1 MPRPGV
7 NPKSICTPMIQTEFL
22 ASTFSIVA
30 YDPHAQEWGV
40 AVQSKAFTVGGIVP
54 WARAGVGAV
63 ATQATTNM
71 QYGPRG
77 LALLERGLSPL
88 DVIEYL
94 VSRDKGGARRQ
105 LALVDAEGHA
115 ANYTGNE
122 CIKWAGGF
130 AAEDFSVQGNILA
143 GERVITAMA
152 RAFQSTQG
160 KLAERLLAALVAGQ
174 RAGGDTRGQQSAAL
188 LVVRAQSDI
197 NGVGDH
203 YVDLRVDDHKTP
215 IVELQRLYE
224 IWETNFYPL
233 IESERIRRLLREKKY
248 ASAQHAHREFVAKVE
263 RIARKHPSDADFNE
277 SVASCLAENDL
288 GLDAALR
295 YAKRAAK
302 LKPKSARFQNT
313 LAEVYYRR
321 GEYERAVDI
330 QRSLAHKHPDNED
343 AQKKLA
349 QFERAEKRFGRK

>member
-1 MPRPGV
+1 MTSK
-7 NPKSICTPMIQTEFL
+7 NYL

-54 WARAGVGAV
+54 WARAGVGSV

-71 QYGPRG
+71 QYGSRG
-77 LALLERGLSPL
+77 LELLERGLSPL

-122 CIKWAGGF
+122 CTPWAGGF
-130 AAEDFSVQGNILA
+130 AAENFSVQGNILA
-143 GERVITAMA
+143 GERVINAMA
-152 RAFQSTQG
+152 RAFQSGHG
-160 KLAERLLAALVAGQ
+160 KLAERLLAALKAGQ

-188 LVVRAQSDI
+188 LVVRAKSDI
-197 NGVGDH
+197 NGVGDR

-248 ASAQHAHREFVAKVE
+248 ASAQHAHREFAAQAE
-263 RIARKHPSDADFNE
+263 RIARKHPADADFFE
-277 SVASCLAENDL
+277 TLASHLAENDL

-302 LKPKSARFQNT
+302 LKPKSAQFENT
-313 LAEVYYRR
+313 LAAVYFRR
-321 GEYERAVDI
+321 GEYERALEI
-330 QRSLAHKHPDNED
+330 QRPLAHKHPDNQD
-343 AQKKLA
+343 IQKKLD
-349 QFERAEKRFGRK
+349 QYERAEKRSKRK